1 MRKAILSAVLA
12 LCVASPA
19 IAGDRYYRDH
29 HRHDRHYN
37 NDYND
42 RGYYRHC
49 KRDKGTG
56 GAIVGAIGG
65 AIVGNQVAGHRD
77 KALGTV
83 VGAGAGALVGR
94 EIDRGDVKC
103 R

>member
-1 MRKAILSAVLA
+1 MNKALLTAVLA

-19 IAGDRYYRDH
+19 IAGDRYNRDYH
-29 HRHDRHYN
+29 RDGYHARHD
-37 NDYND
+37 D

-56 GAIVGAIGG
+56 GAIAGAIGG
-65 AIVGNQVAGHRD
+65 AIVGNAVAGHND

>member
-1 MRKAILSAVLA
+1 MKKAILSAVLA

-29 HRHDRHYN
+29 HRHDGYYDRHDN
-37 NDYND
+37 RD
-42 RGYYRHC
+42 YYRHC

-56 GAIVGAIGG
+56 GAIIGAIGG
-65 AIVGNQVAGHRD
+65 AVVGNQVAGHHD